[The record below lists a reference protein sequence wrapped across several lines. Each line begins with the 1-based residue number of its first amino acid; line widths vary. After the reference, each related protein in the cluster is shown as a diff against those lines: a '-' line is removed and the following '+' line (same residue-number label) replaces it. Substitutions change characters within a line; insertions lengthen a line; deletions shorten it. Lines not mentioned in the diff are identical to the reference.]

1 MKIPLTVALFLI
13 GLFVVA
19 ADAQVNRHVLRERLV
34 IQDLARISSA
44 QATYSATHGNGEYA
58 ATLASLYKVG
68 FIDEALASGEKHGYL
83 FALQTVIGSP
93 EHPPSFSITATPR
106 VYRRLGVRSFFLSLD
121 GLFRGGDISGRTA
134 NAQDPVLED
143 DACTN
148 GNILLNE
155 QCIVQT
161 LRAIG
166 GAQATYAAT
175 HGGGNYGGL
184 GALHSQGLIDVRTAS
199 GVLRGYRLFVFV
211 SSGSFT
217 EASTFTVSAIP
228 ETYGATGI
236 RSFRIDTSQ
245 VVRGADHQGGASGPE
260 DPPVD

>member
-1 MKIPLTVALFLI
+1 MKIPLFKVLFLI
-13 GLFVVA
+13 ALFVLS

-44 QATYSATHGNGEYA
+44 QATYSSTHGNGEYA
-58 ATLASLYKVG
+58 ATLAGLYKVG

-93 EHPPSFSITATPR
+93 ENPPSFSITATPR
-106 VYRRLGVRSFFLSLD
+106 VYRRLGLRSFFLSLD
-121 GLFRGGDISGRTA
+121 GLFRGGDLGGRQA
-134 NAQDPVLED
+134 NADDPILAD

-148 GNILLNE
+148 GSIFLNE

-161 LRAIG
+161 LRAVG

-175 HGGGNYGGL
+175 HGGGNYGSL
-184 GALHSQGLIDVRTAS
+184 SSLRSQGLIDVRTAS
-199 GVLRGYRLFVFV
+199 GVLRGYRLFVFITA
-211 SSGSFT
+211 GSLV
-217 EASTFTVSAIP
+217 EPATFSVSAIP
-228 ETYGATGI
+228 EKYGATGI

-245 VVRGADHQGGASGPE
+245 VVRGADRQGGASGPE